1 MEIQND
7 SVIERSEGRKKDY
20 DKVILGVTKAE
31 EEQGKSPKESMR
43 RSEED

>member
-7 SVIERSEGRKKDY
+7 SVIERFEGRKKDY
-20 DKVILGVTKAE
+20 DKVILGVIKVE
-31 EEQGKSPKESMR
+31 EEQGKLFKESMR